1 MVEYQRNQG
10 ESSPTSSLKICV
22 VGIGGGGLNVL
33 DRICLDRL
41 MEVSLVSMHTDVRVL
56 GHAMA
61 PLKIQLG
68 ADMMRGIG
76 CGGDPELGREAAAS
90 SAEQIRAAMQGHD
103 MVFIC
108 AGLGGGT
115 GSGAAPVVAQIA
127 RDLGAMVFVF
137 ATMPFSFEGRRR
149 VMQAELALED
159 LQRSC
164 DAVILFE
171 NNRMG
176 ELVLPKEGI
185 QKAFSQADQLIGH
198 SVRAISTMVTQPG
211 VVRMGLADLM
221 TALRSPNARCLFGF
235 GEARG
240 TNRVQESLKRAL
252 KSPLVNQGQLLQN
265 ARNLLVHIAG
275 GESLTLAEVEM
286 LMKQL
291 GKYVPE
297 ETQIMFG
304 LAVDPKLG
312 DMMTVTLVSSLT
324 AQQMSLEPSADAV
337 VEPRITSRPQPA
349 PKAPA
354 PVEKAPAYTGNGLQ
368 LHAPVS
374 MDEYVP
380 APAPAPAPAPV
391 AAAPPA
397 PAPLPPPA
405 PAPAPKAADQ
415 LPVELFAEFHQPPV
429 AQASAPAPAPVQ
441 PAPQLQPQ
449 PRQAPAPVAAP
460 PVQMQQEVTLFQE
473 PAPVQQSV
481 PSAPLM
487 MEAPQPLPVP
497 PPVRTTI
504 AQTPAP
510 VYAPEP
516 AVQAYA
522 APAPVPAPEL
532 APAAVV
538 AEAPAPAPVAA
549 PELAFAPEPAPV
561 AHVPLP
567 APAFEPEPVRA
578 EAPLHETVEPEAPV
592 VAKEQSIKAASIV
605 VQAKQRDEEET
616 KPLVKQ
622 SIFSMVEDEEEE
634 DEDEDEDE
642 EFTDEM
648 EDEETEEEEEV
659 QASAPSEPRS
669 PEAAGSHWADKYIQP
684 KPHAGAQPSVEPR
697 REPQRTL
704 QTTASA
710 PAKKVIEAKQPS
722 LNLQQDE
729 VARFKGTDK
738 TIVDGDDLDIPTWM
752 RMRGKV
758 KR

>member
-10 ESSPTSSLKICV
+10 ESSPNSSLKICV

-90 SAEQIRAAMQGHD
+90 SAEQIRVAMQGHD

-159 LQRSC
+159 LQRSS

-304 LAVDPKLG
+304 LAVDAKLG

-324 AQQMSLEPSADAV
+324 AQQMSLEPSADV
-337 VEPRITSRPQPA
+337 VMEPRITSRPQPA

-354 PVEKAPAYTGNGLQ
+354 PVEKAPAYSGNGLQ

-380 APAPAPAPAPV
+380 APAPAPAPVAVASAPAPV
-391 AAAPPA
+391 VPQPA
-397 PAPLPPPA
+397 PAPKALEPLPRELFAEFHEQPVAQAPA
-405 PAPAPKAADQ
+405 PAPAPA
-415 LPVELFAEFHQPPV
+415 LVPV
-429 AQASAPAPAPVQ
+429 AVQ
-441 PAPQLQPQ
+441 PAPQ
-449 PRQAPAPVAAP
+449 PRQAPPVAAQP
-460 PVQMQQEVTLFQE
+460 LPMQQEVTLFQE
-473 PAPVQQSV
+473 PVQQPV
-481 PSAPLM
+481 ASAPLM

-504 AQTPAP
+504 EQTPAP
-510 VYAPEP
+510 VYAAEP
-516 AVQAYA
+516 VVQAYA
-522 APAPVPAPEL
+522 APAPAPAPE
-532 APAAVV
+532 PALVV
-538 AEAPAPAPVAA
+538 AEVPAPVAA
-549 PELAFAPEPAPV
+549 PELILAPSPAPV
-561 AHVPLP
+561 AYVPQP
-567 APAFEPEPVRA
+567 EPEPVPVRA
-578 EAPLHETVEPEAPV
+578 EAPLLETVEPEAPV

-605 VQAKQRDEEET
+605 VQAKQRDEEEP

-634 DEDEDEDE
+634 EEEDEDE

-669 PEAAGSHWADKYIQP
+669 PEAAASHWADKYIQP

>member
-1 MVEYQRNQG
+1 MVEYQRNQDR
-10 ESSPTSSLKICV
+10 EPSAMSSLKICV

-41 MEVSLVSMHTDVRVL
+41 MEVTLVSMHTDVRVL

-68 ADMMRGIG
+68 AEMMRGIG
-76 CGGDPELGREAAAS
+76 CGGDPELGREAADAS
-90 SAEQIRAAMQGHD
+90 SDQIRLALQGHD

-149 VMQAELALED
+149 LTQAEKALEE
-159 LQRSC
+159 LQGNA

-198 SVRAISTMVTQPG
+198 SVRAISSMVTQPG

-275 GESLTLAEVEM
+275 GESLTLAEVET

-304 LAVDPKLG
+304 LAVDAKLG
-312 DMMTVTLVSSLT
+312 DMMTVTLISSLT

-349 PKAPA
+349 PKAP
-354 PVEKAPAYTGNGLQ
+354 VERAPAYSGNGLQ
-368 LHAPVS
+368 LHAPVGEDS
-374 MDEYVP
+374 EPQPAPRSNRAP
-380 APAPAPAPAPV
+380 APAPAPAPAAV
-391 AAAPPA
+391 TA
-397 PAPLPPPA
+397 PA
-405 PAPAPKAADQ
+405 PAPAPVPKTPAPQ
-415 LPVELFAEFHQPPV
+415 PTELFAEFHEQPV
-429 AQASAPAPAPVQ
+429 AQAPAPAPV
-441 PAPQLQPQ
+441 PPTPQ
-449 PRQAPAPVAAP
+449 PRQAPVAAAPVP
-460 PVQMQQEVTLFQE
+460 IQEVPLFQE
-473 PAPVQQSV
+473 PTQPVAF
-481 PSAPLM
+481 APLM
-487 MEAPQPLPVP
+487 MEAPQPLPAP
-497 PPVRTTI
+497 PPVQEQQAVRTSI

-516 AVQAYA
+516 VVQAQV
-522 APAPVPAPEL
+522 APAPEPP
-532 APAAVV
+532 P
-538 AEAPAPAPVAA
+538 APAPAAY
-549 PELAFAPEPAPV
+549 APEPE
-561 AHVPLP
+561 PL
-567 APAFEPEPVRA
+567 RA
-578 EAPLHETVEPEAPV
+578 EAPVHETVQPEAPV
-592 VAKEQSIKAASIV
+592 VKEQSIKAASIV
-605 VQAKQRDEEET
+605 VQSKQLPRDEEEV

-622 SIFSMVEDEEEE
+622 SIFSMVDDEDEEEE
-634 DEDEDEDE
+634 DEDDDDDD
-642 EFTDEM
+642 FTDEM
-648 EDEETEEEEEV
+648 EVEEEEV
-659 QASAPSEPRS
+659 QDAAPGDARS

-684 KPHAGAQPSVEPR
+684 KPHAGVQPSVEPR

-704 QTTASA
+704 QTTAAA

-722 LNLQQDE
+722 LNLQQEE

>member
-1 MVEYQRNQG
+1 MVEYQRNQDR
-10 ESSPTSSLKICV
+10 EPSAMSSLKICV

-41 MEVSLVSMHTDVRVL
+41 MEVTLVSMHTDVRVL

-68 ADMMRGIG
+68 AEMMRGIG
-76 CGGDPELGREAAAS
+76 CGGDPELGREAADAS
-90 SAEQIRAAMQGHD
+90 SDQIRLALQGHD

-149 VMQAELALED
+149 LTQAEKALEE
-159 LQRSC
+159 LQGNA

-198 SVRAISTMVTQPG
+198 SVRAISSMVTQPG

-275 GESLTLAEVEM
+275 GESLTLAEVET

-304 LAVDPKLG
+304 LAVDAKLG
-312 DMMTVTLVSSLT
+312 DMMTVTLISSLT

-337 VEPRITSRPQPA
+337 AEPRITSRPQPA
-349 PKAPA
+349 PKAP
-354 PVEKAPAYTGNGLQ
+354 VERAPAYSGNGLQ
-368 LHAPVS
+368 LHAPVVDDS
-374 MDEYVP
+374 EPMPAPRSTRAP
-380 APAPAPAPAPV
+380 APAPAPAPAAV
-391 AAAPPA
+391 T
-397 PAPLPPPA
+397 A
-405 PAPAPKAADQ
+405 PAPAPKAPAPQ
-415 LPVELFAEFHQPPV
+415 PAELFAEFHEPPV
-429 AQASAPAPAPVQ
+429 SQAP
-441 PAPQLQPQ
+441 
-449 PRQAPAPVAAP
+449 APAPVAAP
-460 PVQMQQEVTLFQE
+460 APQPRQAPVAAAPVPVQEVPLFQE
-473 PAPVQQSV
+473 PVQPVAA
-481 PSAPLM
+481 APLM
-487 MEAPQPLPVP
+487 MEAPQPLPAPPPVQEQQ

-516 AVQAYA
+516 VVQAQA
-522 APAPVPAPEL
+522 
-532 APAAVV
+532 
-538 AEAPAPAPVAA
+538 APAPAPVAP
-549 PELAFAPEPAPV
+549 PEPPPAPAPV
-561 AHVPLP
+561 AY
-567 APAFEPEPVRA
+567 APEPEPLRA
-578 EAPLHETVEPEAPV
+578 EAPVHETVQPEAPV
-592 VAKEQSIKAASIV
+592 VKEQSIKAASIV
-605 VQAKQRDEEET
+605 VQSKQLPRDEEEV

-622 SIFSMVEDEEEE
+622 SIFSMVEDEEDEEE
-634 DEDEDEDE
+634 DEDDD
-642 EFTDEM
+642 FTDEM
-648 EDEETEEEEEV
+648 EEEEEEEEDV
-659 QASAPSEPRS
+659 QDSADSGVRS

-710 PAKKVIEAKQPS
+710 PAKKVIEAKQAS
-722 LNLQQDE
+722 LNLQQEE